1 MYDRLSII
9 LNDTVFKMLRKRL
22 PVQNNFYCIRQ
33 NEKVA
38 FFKKKLTFLFQAN
51 VILFFVTK
59 IVINITLKIEKGSL

>member
-1 MYDRLSII
+1 
-9 LNDTVFKMLRKRL
+9 MLRKRL

-38 FFKKKLTFLFQAN
+38 FLKKKLTTFLFQAN
-51 VILFFVTK
+51 VTLFFVTK